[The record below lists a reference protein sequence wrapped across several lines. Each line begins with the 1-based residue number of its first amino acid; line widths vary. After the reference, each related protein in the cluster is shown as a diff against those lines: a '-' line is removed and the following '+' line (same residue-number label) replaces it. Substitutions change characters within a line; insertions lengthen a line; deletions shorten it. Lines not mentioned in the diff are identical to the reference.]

1 MRVWGASPL
10 RFHCVQHGQVQ
21 LSREIFNDTTNE
33 LNQMQGVRLRQIRR
47 RQKGGTRF
55 EKYLGSMKEKHA
67 DLTDL

>member
-47 RQKGGTRF
+47 RQKVAHVLKNIW
-55 EKYLGSMKEKHA
+55 EA
-67 DLTDL
+67 